1 MSYGAHKLEQ
11 INDLANASMGTG
23 TLLCIKYRHCK
34 IVPLKQE
41 SQRRHIP
48 ADVILHHKPK
58 FWAKKRVGRDNE
70 ELPLAS
76 VYGLLGRYLLGSF
89 IHTEN
94 SEASSPSSSST
105 LRVLSPNYQ
114 SPSFSV
120 LLDKLPL

>member
-23 TLLCIKYRHCK
+23 ALLCIKYRHCK

-41 SQRRHIP
+41 SQRRQIP

-89 IHTEN
+89 IHRKLR
-94 SEASSPSSSST
+94 SIDSIFLFDSSSFIS
-105 LRVLSPNYQ
+105 
-114 SPSFSV
+114 
-120 LLDKLPL
+120 KLPISLVLGASR